1 MGGGAKGVDLFSMV
15 GADTLLEARLFYLD
29 SVHSA
34 EAQCAHLQPAGR
46 GQLTLS

>member
-15 GADTLLEARLFYLD
+15 GADTLLEARLFYLELL
-29 SVHSA
+29 A